1 MFEQRFFDN
10 FQMIIIY
17 EIELLVTV
25 NMEEQ
30 AIIFKRIENY

>member
-10 FQMIIIY
+10 FQMIITY
-17 EIELLVTV
+17 EIELLVNV

>member
-17 EIELLVTV
+17 ETELLVNV